1 MSITVKVP
9 ASLSHLTGGK
19 KTVECTGDNIAA
31 CLTSLE
37 AQFPGIKD
45 KLCNEKGDAFGFIN
59 VFVNGEN
66 VRYLQGMD
74 TPLQEGDELTIIP
87 AIAGG

>member
-1 MSITVKVP
+1 MMIMVKVP

-19 KTVECTGDNIAA
+19 KTIACAGGNIAA
-31 CLTSLE
+31 CLDSLE
-37 AQFPGIKD
+37 TQFPGIKE
-45 KLCNEKGDAFGFIN
+45 KLCDEKGEAFGFIN

-74 TPLQEGDELTIIP
+74 TPLREGDEVTIIP